1 METILKIQGMNCV
14 SCKALIEET
23 VTALPGVQ
31 ACEVDINSKLA
42 KVTHTPEAD
51 MRNVKSAIESLEE
64 FTVELPSQ

>member
-1 METILKIQGMNCV
+1 METTLKIQGMNCV

-31 ACEVDINSKLA
+31 ACVVDINAKQA
-42 KVTHTPEAD
+42 KVTHSAD
-51 MRNVKSAIESLEE
+51 VDPKTIQSAIESLEE